1 MIKYFIIIFI
11 FLTFLEAKKPTLEL
25 GIGMASLSYP
35 SYLGS
40 LDQKSLSVP
49 FPYIQYRGKN
59 FQIEKGGVKK
69 KLFDIR
75 GLSMD
80 LSVSGSLPV
89 DSASSKKREGMND
102 LDLVFEVGPKIK
114 YKIWDNDIYSLYFRL
129 PIRAVIS
136 SNLISNIKYQGFL
149 VTPQFR
155 IEQLIGDREITFTS
169 GAVFADSLYHDY
181 FYGVDDKYVTSTRES
196 YIGKKGYG
204 GYRNAI
210 GFEDRCG
217 SWWYGA
223 FLIHYMLQGAVFE
236 DSPLLEQKSSILGGF
251 SFAYIFY
258 SK

>member
-25 GIGMASLSYP
+25 GIGLASLSYP

-40 LDQKSLSVP
+40 SDQKLLAVP
-49 FPYIQYRGKN
+49 FPYIRYRGKN

-69 KLFDIR
+69 ELFDIN
-75 GLSMD
+75 GLSLD

-102 LDLVFEVGPKIK
+102 LDLVFEAGPKIK
-114 YKIWDNDIYSLYFRL
+114 YKIFSKDCYDLYFRL

-136 SNLISNIKYQGFL
+136 SNLQSNIRYRGSL

-155 IEQLIGDREITFTS
+155 LEQNVGEREISFTS
-169 GAVFADSLYHDY
+169 GITIADGLYHDY
-181 FYGVDDKYVTSTRES
+181 FYGVDEKYVTSERS
-196 YIGKKGYG
+196 QYKAHGGYG
-204 GYRNAI
+204 GYRNGI
-210 GFEDRCG
+210 GFTDKKG
-217 SWWYGA
+217 SWMYGA
-223 FLIHYMLQGAVFE
+223 FLIHYMLEGVSFE
-236 DSPLLEQKSSILGGF
+236 DSPLLEQKNALFGGF

-258 SK
+258 AK